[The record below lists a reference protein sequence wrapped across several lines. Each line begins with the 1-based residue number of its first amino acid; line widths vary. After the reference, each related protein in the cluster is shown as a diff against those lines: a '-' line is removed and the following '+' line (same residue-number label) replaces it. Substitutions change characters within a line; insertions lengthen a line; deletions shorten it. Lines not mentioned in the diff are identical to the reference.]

1 MPVLADVLTSANAWN
16 SEQPLLTY
24 VVPAE
29 LQAELCA
36 GQLVAVPYGD
46 RLVEGVV
53 WHVWEE
59 NEHAMPKTDSYVL
72 RPISTILDLEPALLP
87 HQRALAEWIAEYYV
101 TPLAQVALMMLPPG
115 LMQRSK
121 VVLHLI
127 KNEDLASKGAQDQLA
142 FTRLRA
148 LIGLLLAEGEL
159 DIERLEE
166 MLGPKL
172 AWAKAG
178 EGSNSR
184 GIVEQHYR
192 THGYTACSSYARTP
206 QTRRAPR
213 RRGQHV
219 GIMAPASP
227 GAIAA
232 KPTRTNKHT
241 NGC

>member
-1 MPVLADVLTSANAWN
+1 VPVLADVLTSANAWN

-24 VVPAE
+24 LVPAE

-46 RLVEGVV
+46 RLVEGIV

-59 NEHAMPKTDSYVL
+59 NEHAMPKTDSYAL

-87 HQRALAEWIAEYYV
+87 HQRALAEWMAGYYV

-148 LIGLLLAEGEL
+148 LVGLLLAEGEL

-172 AWAKAG
+172 AKEVIQEAL
-178 EGSNSR
+178 
-184 GIVEQHYR
+184 
-192 THGYTACSSYARTP
+192 SSSIIEREATL
-206 QTRRAPR
+206 
-213 RRGQHV
+213 H
-219 GIMAPASP
+219 APATR
-227 GAIAA
+227 ARHKRVVRLIAEG
-232 KPTRTNKHT
+232 KTLESWR
-241 NGC
+241 